1 MYFFII
7 TFFINKNWK
16 YHKMI
21 IDFEYIKKKHINENV
36 AKIMKNIFKKHKI
49 ETRIFVIIINNVFNN
64 IIFFNYLMKS
74 ISSILNYVNVS
85 SKNDETKKTNE
96 NEKTFNVMRVFCL
109 IHVFQLTLQIF
120 LNFVKVFH
128 KNLA

>member
-1 MYFFII
+1 
-7 TFFINKNWK
+7 
-16 YHKMI
+16 MI